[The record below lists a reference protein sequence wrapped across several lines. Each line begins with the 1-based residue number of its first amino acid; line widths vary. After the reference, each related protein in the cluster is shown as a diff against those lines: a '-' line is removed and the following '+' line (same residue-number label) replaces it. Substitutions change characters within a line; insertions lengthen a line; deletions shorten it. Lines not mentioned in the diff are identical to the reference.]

1 MREKFDK
8 QLSDLNDEL
17 IQMGSMMEKSIEM
30 AIGALIGQ
38 DIKKAEKTIAYVEDI
53 ERKEQEIENMC
64 FQILMSQQPV
74 AGDLRRVSAAMKM
87 VYDMKRIGHQA
98 GDIAEISIHMASEAY
113 IKKLEHL
120 PKMAKETTVMVINS
134 IEAFVRNDMEL
145 AHEVIKADD
154 IVDELFLTVKNELIA
169 LIHEN
174 SNNGEQ
180 ATDFLMIA
188 KYFERI
194 GDHAVNIAEWVIFS
208 ISGESHAEERK
219 NLKKIL

>member
-17 IQMGSMMEKSIEM
+17 IHMGSMMEKSIEM
-30 AIGALIGQ
+30 TIGALMGQ
-38 DIKKAEKTIAYVEDI
+38 DTEKAYKAIDYVENI
-53 ERKEQEIENMC
+53 ECKEQEIENMC

-98 GDIAEISIHMASEAY
+98 GDIAEISIHLADEKY

-120 PKMAKETTVMVINS
+120 PQMAKETIVMVINS
-134 IEAFVRNDMEL
+134 IEAFVRNDVDL
-145 AHEVIKADD
+145 AYEVIRADD
-154 IVDELFLTVKNELIA
+154 IVDELFLTVKRELID

-208 ISGESHAEERK
+208 ITGESHIEERK

>member
-8 QLSDLNDEL
+8 QLSELNDEL
-17 IQMGSMMEKSIEM
+17 IHMGSMMEKSIEM
-30 AIGALIGQ
+30 TIGALIGQ
-38 DIKKAEKTIAYVEDI
+38 DTDKAYKTISYVEDI

-98 GDIAEISIHMASEAY
+98 GDIAEISIHLADEEY

-120 PKMAKETTVMVINS
+120 PQMAKETIVMVINS
-134 IEAFVRNDMEL
+134 IEAFVRNDVDL
-145 AHEVIKADD
+145 AHEVIRADD
-154 IVDELFLTVKNELIA
+154 IVDDLFLTVKRELID
-169 LIHEN
+169 LIYQN

-208 ISGESHAEERK
+208 ITGESHIEERK
-219 NLKKIL
+219 NFKKIL

>member
-17 IQMGSMMEKSIEM
+17 IHMGSMMEKSIEM
-30 AIGALIGQ
+30 TIGALMGQ
-38 DIKKAEKTIAYVEDI
+38 DTKKAYKAIDYVENI

-98 GDIAEISIHMASEAY
+98 GDIAEISIHLADEKY

-120 PKMAKETTVMVINS
+120 PQMAKETIVMVINS
-134 IEAFVRNDMEL
+134 IEAFVRNDVDL
-145 AHEVIKADD
+145 AHEVIQADD
-154 IVDELFLTVKNELIA
+154 IVDDLFLTVKRELIE

-208 ISGESHAEERK
+208 IAGESHIEERK

>member
-8 QLSDLNDEL
+8 QLSELNDEL
-17 IQMGSMMEKSIEM
+17 IHMGSMMEKSIEM
-30 AIGALIGQ
+30 TIGALIGQ
-38 DIKKAEKTIAYVEDI
+38 DTDKAYKTISYVEDI

-98 GDIAEISIHMASEAY
+98 GDIAEISIHLADEEY

-120 PKMAKETTVMVINS
+120 PQMAKETIVMVINS
-134 IEAFVRNDMEL
+134 IEAFVRNDVDL
-145 AHEVIKADD
+145 AHEVIRADD
-154 IVDELFLTVKNELIA
+154 IVDDLFLTVKRELID
-169 LIHEN
+169 LIYQN

-194 GDHAVNIAEWVIFS
+194 GDHAVNIAETIIQF
-208 ISGESHAEERK
+208 APF
-219 NLKKIL
+219 